1 MRVVFVGGGPRTT
14 GILLRLAAA
23 VTEAGANAPTLD
35 IHVVDPYPAGGGR
48 IWRRDQSPLLWM
60 NSEAQD
66 VTIYAD
72 ESVEMDG
79 PVVPG
84 PTLEEFVVRAGQAE
98 DTKANGK
105 VFASRRVM
113 SAYLEEAFHRA
124 ERDLARAGSRVTV
137 HRAEAVDATGAGSDQ
152 AVELSDGSRL
162 TDIDYLVLCLG
173 HVDVE
178 SEAGPQSLA
187 AQARARGLTY
197 VAPGFTADIDLSVV
211 APGEPAIVR
220 GFGLAFIDAMVLL
233 TEERGGRYVADPGA
247 PGGLAYEPSGR
258 EPILWVGSGRGTTH
272 LPKLT
277 YSYEGELPKARYLDA
292 ESLHAVRG
300 DRALDYHADVVPLIE
315 WNLRYAF
322 DRHLFEAHPERVTVP
337 WEVHEK
343 QLATLLPRSL
353 GGQGA
358 AELDA
363 DYLER
368 AFPDPAHR
376 WDFAGLVDP
385 LDRDFA
391 DRAEVEGAVEET
403 IANRLERVF
412 DSANSE
418 DAAVLSMILQIY
430 VRAYELEAAGEFTS
444 PQNRES
450 LRRHLFR
457 LFSYV
462 ASGPPP
468 QRVAQLLAL
477 HRAGIVRFLG
487 PRLRVSVGAAGF
499 EASSPRVGEPPVVAS
514 TLVDAFLADASPRRA
529 AAPLLQRLLSRG
541 ELTVTKPHEV
551 SFAVDAHGHPI
562 PEAPAAPD
570 QQRFLLG
577 PLVVGGG
584 AETPFARPGVNA
596 LGFRKADAVAREILG
611 RGGALLGA
619 SIRGGARVA
628 GGGQ

>member
-14 GILLRLAAA
+14 GILLRLAANA
-23 VTEAGANAPTLD
+23 TALGEGAPELD
-35 IHVVDPYPAGGGR
+35 IHVIDPYPPGGGR

-72 ESVEMDG
+72 ETVEMEG

-84 PTLEEFVVRAGQAE
+84 PSLEEFVTQAGAAE

-124 ERDLARAGSRVTV
+124 ERELARAGSRVSV
-137 HRAEAVDATGAGSDQ
+137 HRAEAVDASGAGAEQ
-152 AVELSDGSRL
+152 AVELSDGTRI
-162 TDIDYLVLCLG
+162 TDIDFLVLCLG
-173 HVDVE
+173 HVDIE
-178 SEAGPQSLA
+178 PEEGPRSLA
-187 AQARARGLTY
+187 AQAREHGLTY

-211 APGEPAIVR
+211 APGESAIVR

-233 TEERGGRYVADPGA
+233 AEGRGGRYVADPDA
-247 PGGLAYEPSGR
+247 PGGFAYEPSGR

-277 YSYEGELPKARYLDA
+277 YTYEGELPRARHLDA
-292 ESLHAVRG
+292 ASLNAVRG
-300 DRALDYHADVVPLIE
+300 DRPLDYHADVVPLIE

-322 DRHLFEAHPERVTVP
+322 DRHLFQAHPERVAVS
-337 WEVHEK
+337 WEVHEQ
-343 QLATLLPRSL
+343 QLNTLLPEEL
-353 GGQGA
+353 GGRGA
-358 AELDA
+358 PELPA
-363 DYLER
+363 DYLAR

-376 WDFAGLVDP
+376 WDYADLVDP
-385 LDRDFA
+385 LDRHFA
-391 DRAEVEGAVEET
+391 DRASAEEAVEHT
-403 IANRLERVF
+403 IATRLERVF
-412 DSANSE
+412 DDSNSE

-430 VRAYELEAAGEFTS
+430 VRAYELEAIGEFNS
-444 PQNRES
+444 PRNRES

-477 HRAGIVRFLG
+477 HRAGLVRFLG
-487 PRLRVSVGAAGF
+487 PRLSVSAGPEGF
-499 EASSPRVGEPPVVAS
+499 AASSPRVDAPPVIAR
-514 TLVDAFLADASPRRA
+514 TLIDAFLADASPRRV
-529 AAPLLQRLLSRG
+529 AAPLLQRLLRRG
-541 ELTVTKPHEV
+541 ELTVTQPHEV
-551 SFAVDAHGHPI
+551 SFAVDAAGHPI
-562 PEAPAAPD
+562 PEAPGEVDPH
-570 QQRFLLG
+570 RFLLG

-584 AETPFARPGVNA
+584 AETPFARPRSNA

-611 RGGALLGA
+611 FRRALAGA
-619 SIRGGARVA
+619 SQSGGARKA
-628 GGGQ
+628 GVGK